1 MTDDLRPVVV
11 TGASRGLGAAISRHF
26 ASLGHSV
33 AVCARTQPEIEQLA
47 SEIRDEFGVDV
58 VAAAL
63 SVTDEPGMHSFAGKV
78 ENELGP
84 VGAIVNNA
92 GILGPVGPVDQL
104 DLASWRQ
111 ALDVN
116 VVGTL
121 TVTATFVPQMV
132 AAGGGAVVNLGG
144 AGIGGTGTHGQI
156 SAYTTSK
163 GAIVTL
169 TEALAK
175 ELAGRGVRVNAIA
188 PGGLATGFM
197 DPVLDAAPG
206 SIDGSL
212 RDIAVALK
220 PDGPPAPVVLD
231 ANLAS
236 LLSFL
241 VSDASIWL
249 TGKLLS
255 ARWESVESLTANR
268 ERLVNTSLL
277 NLRRID
283 DTLFA
288 ETKPQ

>member
-1 MTDDLRPVVV
+1 VTGELRPVVV
-11 TGASRGLGAAISRHF
+11 SGASRGLGAGIARHF
-26 ASLGHSV
+26 ARRGHHV
-33 AVCARTQPEIEQLA
+33 AVCARSQPEIEKLA
-47 SEIRDEFGVDV
+47 AAMRDEFGVEV

-63 SVTDEPGMHSFAGKV
+63 SVTDQPGMQSFASKI
-78 ENELGP
+78 EHTLGP

-104 DLASWRQ
+104 DLEAWRH

-116 VVGTL
+116 VVGAVN
-121 TVTATFVPQMV
+121 VTAAFVNQMA

-144 AGIGGTGTHGQI
+144 AGIGGTGTHAQI

-169 TEALAK
+169 TEALSK
-175 ELAGRGVRVNAIA
+175 ELAARGVRVNAIA
-188 PGGLATGFM
+188 PGGLSTGFM

-206 SIDGSL
+206 SIDDSL
-212 RDIAVALK
+212 RDVAVALK
-220 PDGPPAPVVLD
+220 PAGEPEPIELD
-231 ANLAS
+231 ANLAT

-241 VSDASIWL
+241 VSSESAWL

-255 ARWESVESLTANR
+255 ARWETVESLTANR
-268 ERLVNTSLL
+268 ERLMNTSLL

-288 ETKPQ
+288 ETNPQ